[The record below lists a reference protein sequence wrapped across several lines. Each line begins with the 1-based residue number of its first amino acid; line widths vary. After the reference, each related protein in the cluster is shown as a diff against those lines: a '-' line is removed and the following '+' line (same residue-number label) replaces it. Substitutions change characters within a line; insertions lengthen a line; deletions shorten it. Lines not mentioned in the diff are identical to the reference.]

1 MEPAVSAEPPAFPV
15 AQSDMGWVLVCDDT
29 TSIRTLIRINLELSG
44 FDVVEA
50 ADGQEA
56 LDVLQARLD
65 DPPRVVVID
74 AQMEP
79 RDGWWA
85 VRQIRRSRVLGDL
98 PIVMATAAIQDH
110 ERKRAGKTSIDAF
123 VGKPFDPDHLVG
135 IVEGFAREGRGF
147 ETVARP

>member
-1 MEPAVSAEPPAFPV
+1 MEPAVPAEPPVFP
-15 AQSDMGWVLVCDDT
+15 AAPSDMGWVLVCDDT
-29 TSIRTLIRINLELSG
+29 ASIRTLIRINLELSG
-44 FDVVEA
+44 FSVVEA

-56 LDVLQARLD
+56 LDLLLARLD

-85 VRQIRRSRVLGDL
+85 VRKIRRYPELLDL
-98 PIVMATAAIQDH
+98 PVVMATAAIQDH
-110 ERKRAGKTSIDAF
+110 ERKRAARTQVDAF
-123 VGKPFDPDHLVG
+123 VGKPFDPDQLVD

-147 ETVARP
+147 GTTARP

>member
-1 MEPAVSAEPPAFPV
+1 MEPAVPAEPPVFPV
-15 AQSDMGWVLVCDDT
+15 ARSRMGWVLVCDDT

-44 FDVVEA
+44 FGVVEA

-56 LDVLQARLD
+56 LDVLVARMD

-85 VRQIRRSRVLGDL
+85 VRQIRSSRSLLHL

-110 ERKRAGKTSIDAF
+110 ERRRAEKTAVDAF
-123 VGKPFDPDHLVG
+123 VGKPFDPDHLVD
-135 IVEGFAREGRGF
+135 IVEGFAREGRGY
-147 ETVARP
+147 ETAARP

>member
-1 MEPAVSAEPPAFPV
+1 MEPAVPAEPSVFLAAP
-15 AQSDMGWVLVCDDT
+15 SRMGWVLVCDDT

-44 FDVVEA
+44 FGVVEA

-56 LDVLQARLD
+56 LDLLLARLD

-85 VRQIRRSRVLGDL
+85 VRQIRSSLHLAHL
-98 PIVMATAAIQDH
+98 PVVMATAAIQDH
-110 ERKRAGKTSIDAF
+110 ERRRAEKTAVDAF

-147 ETVARP
+147 ETAARP